1 MKSVVCNIFGRA
13 DPAPTAI
20 TGTVTM
26 TITKRAP
33 ARGAPYV
40 TSFLQNWLFGVAEI
54 SKLRLSLYK
63 LSLSLCEFKLSL
75 CELSLS
81 LENGGRFEDVE
92 TG

>member
-1 MKSVVCNIFGRA
+1 MVCIIFGRA
-13 DPAPTAI
+13 NPAPTMI
-20 TGTVTM
+20 TGTLTM

-40 TSFLQNWLFGVAEI
+40 TSFLENWLFGAAEI
-54 SKLRLSLYK
+54 SKLSLSLYK

-81 LENGGRFEDVE
+81 LEFGGAV
-92 TG
+92 